1 MAYLNAYLD
10 VCAAYGWSGGPQGK
24 TTIKQLLSGRERR
37 NADWQDVQH
46 MFTLPFQNISKEQ
59 YRSIKNMHL
68 VCRQMLHCFRYRDH
82 LDDTASDDLFGIGDG
97 TTKTFQLL
105 KLSQADGVQYQRNI
119 YALPTSPNDL
129 VIKIDGVTTGAY
141 VVDRD
146 RGLVEFTSAPALN
159 AVLTWS
165 GTFDLWVRFNQDWL
179 PFSIDNLN
187 ACNGSVELL
196 EMPPPIDVSS
206 AG

>member
-1 MAYLNAYLD
+1 MAYLHAYLD
-10 VCAAYGWSGGPQGK
+10 VCAAYGWSGGPQGY
-24 TTIKQLLSGRERR
+24 TQIKQLLSGRERR

-46 MFTLPFQNISKEQ
+46 KFTLPFQNISKEQ

-68 VCRQMLHCFRYRDH
+68 TCRQMLHCFRYRDN
-82 LDDTASDDLFGIGDG
+82 LDDTAEDELFATGDG
-97 TTKTFQLL
+97 TTKTFQLI
-105 KLSQADGVQYQRNI
+105 KLSSADGVFYRRNI
-119 YALPTSPNDL
+119 YALPTTPNDL
-129 VIKIDGVTTGAY
+129 VIRINGAVTGQF

-146 RGLVEFTSAPALN
+146 RGLVEFTNAPANGAL
-159 AVLTWS
+159 LTWS

-179 PFSIDNLN
+179 PFSIDSLN

-196 EMPPPIDVSS
+196 EMPPPIDTSS